1 MMGGREER
9 SIYRQEVVSGYAN
22 GNRSDDGKK
31 VKIESD
37 KALRWWWGVVCGLV
51 KSVFKCRQTRQG
63 MSESNF
69 WAGRARQGQVGG
81 VEDGS

>member
-1 MMGGREER
+1 M
-9 SIYRQEVVSGYAN
+9 VC
-22 GNRSDDGKK
+22 
-31 VKIESD
+31 
-37 KALRWWWGVVCGLV
+37 VCGLV

-69 WAGRARQGQVGG
+69 WAGRAMQGQVGG